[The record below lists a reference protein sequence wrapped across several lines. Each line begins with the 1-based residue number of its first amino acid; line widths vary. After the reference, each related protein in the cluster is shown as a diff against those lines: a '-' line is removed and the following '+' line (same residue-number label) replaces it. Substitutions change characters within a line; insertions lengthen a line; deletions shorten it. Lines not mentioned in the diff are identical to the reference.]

1 MEWIARQCRLKEKA
15 EKDQIYCAWRQSFL
29 AVEKEFAEFA
39 DHQPEEIR
47 QILWQ
52 YVQSSTMM
60 QQRMVNLACIHM
72 VFPEE
77 E

>member
-1 MEWIARQCRLKEKA
+1 MDWMVRQHRLKEEA
-15 EKDQIYCAWRQSFL
+15 EKDVSYCAWRQSFL
-29 AVEKEFAEFA
+29 AVEKDFAEFA
-39 DHQPEEIR
+39 DNQPEEIR

-60 QQRMVNLACIHM
+60 QQRLVNLACIHM

-77 E
+77 K